1 MTEKKERSF
10 TSIATIL
17 VLGAIAPM
25 LDSTV
30 TNVGINTIMNSLH
43 SSVNTIQWVTTAYV
57 LALGIMVLF
66 TGWAADRFSGKTL
79 YIAGL
84 SVFLAGSIISGVAGS
99 VTVLLVG
106 RIIQGAGAG
115 LIIPLLSTLLVRA
128 TGGKNLGSTM
138 AMVGLPVVFAPILGP
153 TIGGFIIDQLN
164 WHWIF
169 YINIPIVI
177 AALILI
183 WVMMPTFPATQKT
196 KRFDWFSF
204 ADLGAMFSLLIV
216 AIINFSEHTNITHA
230 SVIWPMVAAILLLIT
245 YVIYAWKRPTNAL
258 VSLSLFKSAHFSG
271 SVVILLMSGI
281 TVNGALFLLPLYL
294 QNIRGLSVVWS
305 GIYLIAQGVGM
316 LLTRTQV
323 GKLTDQFGARWIV
336 IISVAITIASTL
348 PFVWFGASTS
358 KYLVMAMLFFRGIGQ
373 GGLTIPVM
381 SDSFVGLPSNMISQ
395 ATTAT
400 RMIQNVGSAL
410 GTAVLATVIS
420 KQMTGVLPTVA
431 HMSSAY
437 HMAFIWSVAFTAVA
451 IIPAWFLSHHAK
463 AGVSEGAEK
472 QDHSEKTTVT
482 EKPKTV

>member
-30 TNVGINTIMNSLH
+30 TNVGINTIMNALH

-305 GIYLIAQGVGM
+305 GIYLLHKG
-316 LLTRTQV
+316 
-323 GKLTDQFGARWIV
+323 
-336 IISVAITIASTL
+336 SVCC
-348 PFVWFGASTS
+348 
-358 KYLVMAMLFFRGIGQ
+358 
-373 GGLTIPVM
+373 
-381 SDSFVGLPSNMISQ
+381 
-395 ATTAT
+395 
-400 RMIQNVGSAL
+400 
-410 GTAVLATVIS
+410 
-420 KQMTGVLPTVA
+420 
-431 HMSSAY
+431 
-437 HMAFIWSVAFTAVA
+437 
-451 IIPAWFLSHHAK
+451 
-463 AGVSEGAEK
+463 
-472 QDHSEKTTVT
+472 
-482 EKPKTV
+482 

>member
-1 MTEKKERSF
+1 
-10 TSIATIL
+10 
-17 VLGAIAPM
+17 M

-30 TNVGINTIMNSLH
+30 MNVGINTIMTALH

-66 TGWAADRFSGKTL
+66 TGWAADRFSGKSL
-79 YIAGL
+79 YVAGL
-84 SVFLAGSIISGVAGS
+84 SVFLVGSIVSGVAGS
-99 VTVLLVG
+99 VDVLLAG

-204 ADLGAMFSLLIV
+204 IDLGAMFSLLIV

-230 SVIWPMVAAILLLIT
+230 SVIWPIVAAIVLLIA
-245 YVIYAWKRPTNAL
+245 YVIYAWKRPKNAL
-258 VSLSLFKSAHFSG
+258 VSLSLFKSKNFSG

-294 QNIRGLSVVWS
+294 QNVRGFSVVWS

-323 GKLTDQFGARWIV
+323 GKLTDQFGARRVV

-381 SDSFVGLPSNMISQ
+381 SDSFVGLPSDMISQ

-431 HMSSAY
+431 HMSNAY

-463 AGVSEGAEK
+463 VSATKDVKSQENT
-472 QDHSEKTTVT
+472 DDTHVI